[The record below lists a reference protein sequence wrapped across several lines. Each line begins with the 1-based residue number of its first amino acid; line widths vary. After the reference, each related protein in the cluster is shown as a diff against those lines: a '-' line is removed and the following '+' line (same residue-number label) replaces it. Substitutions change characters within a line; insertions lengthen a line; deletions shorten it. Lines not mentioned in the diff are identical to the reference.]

1 MPFQG
6 GASGASG
13 RAVEARLR
21 RAVLARLQAL
31 SPAKGAV
38 GLHWAPLQRRS
49 GTVRAPLQRHEG
61 AVSGAVKGAAEGTIK
76 CDAGASRVCAV
87 QESLVRG

>member
-1 MPFQG
+1 MAH
-6 GASGASG
+6 ASGASG

-31 SPAKGAV
+31 YSAKGATA
-38 GLHWAPLQRRS
+38 APLRRSS